1 MMSGDTFGKS
11 YGRTGAAGN
20 LRHYDATKFAF
31 AFHLMVSHAG
41 CKARPIPAP
50 AEREA
55 SVELTAQ
62 QETILHGL
70 GLLFTSGLG
79 T

>member
-1 MMSGDTFGKS
+1 
-11 YGRTGAAGN
+11 
-20 LRHYDATKFAF
+20 
-31 AFHLMVSHAG
+31 MVSHAG